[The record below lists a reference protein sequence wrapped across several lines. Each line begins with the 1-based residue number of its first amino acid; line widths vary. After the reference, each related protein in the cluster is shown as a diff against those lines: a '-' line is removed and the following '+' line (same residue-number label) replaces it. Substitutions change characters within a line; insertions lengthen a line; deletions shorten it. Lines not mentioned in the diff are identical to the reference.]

1 LRRNLSGKGKVL
13 AIGGIVVLGA
23 GAAYALMKSPP
34 APTTGGGPPPDPRAA
49 KQAECEAL
57 VQSLQ
62 QLRAQPTPDAANM
75 LRIEGQIAT
84 CWREARELGVTID
97 AAQSHLS
104 NADASFAAIEGWFNE
119 YRATSEHD
127 PLKRNSTRQSILNG
141 GEALAATYVNAVTQ
155 STGEATKMIAQSIV
169 RALDASIS
177 RRICFWNGTPGPG
190 GGCGTHMTNEDQ
202 PDTKAGQEHGR
213 VVVPLLAAYARA
225 VAKVGGPSK
234 ALSDADGEAFLAAI
248 LRPSANLKTW
258 IDGQFAHYKATSDH
272 DPLKRN
278 NTRGSILAAGREMAA
293 GLTDVFAQA
302 SSFGS
307 LTAMRAVSTL
317 ALAALNASIDRWAC
331 FFMGQPGCG
340 TFAVNEDQ
348 PDVKAQQELAAVTT
362 PLMALYGQIARALV
376 ARGDAMAFEPLITA
390 KLRVCKTMKDF
401 IDGQFAHYRATSY
414 IDPLKRNN
422 TRGSILAAGATLA
435 ACLQNALSTAT
446 GAAKPPARGVSGLL
460 GLGGYVSDGPGLGQL
475 VMMMPV
481 TTGRSLVPTFQ
492 ASIAARPAPPPP
504 VDLSLLKR
512 PIATLAASALAAAVK
527 RKICYLHDAPGCGR
541 SGVSEAHGNDKAAEE
556 QSRVI
561 EPLVVALK
569 NAGGSPAGA
578 FHDEVTAENKFINE
592 QYAHYKATDYSDW
605 HKRDNTRKAMVAAG
619 QRMVA
624 TLRNAKPTTSGARS
638 LLGGITRMAL
648 ATSREREAC
657 YRSGAAGCDQQ
668 WGLFFEGTGGQKA
681 DIEAAEI
688 MNPLAALLADKSPA
702 GLGSLGDEALPL
714 SPAAWV
720 GIVVVGGAITYYVL
734 QSIQAPLQKN
744 SRRRRSSRRTSRRA
758 A

>member
-1 LRRNLSGKGKVL
+1 MSNKKKLVL
-13 AIGGIVVLGA
+13 GGIVVLGV
-23 GAAYALMKSPP
+23 GGVAAYALTSG
-34 APTTGGGPPPDPRAA
+34 AAPPPVPTGPTIDPRVA
-49 KQAECEAL
+49 KEAECAAL
-57 VQSLQ
+57 QQSLV
-62 QLRAQPTPDAANM
+62 QLRAQPTPDMASM
-75 LRIEGQIAT
+75 LRIEGQIVA
-84 CWREARELGVTID
+84 CLAQLREAGGTVD
-97 AAQSHLS
+97 AASTHLA

-119 YRATSEHD
+119 YIATSHDD
-127 PLKRNSTRQSILNG
+127 PLKRNNTRGSILNG
-141 GEALAATYVNAVTQ
+141 GAALAAAYVNAITQ
-155 STGEATKMIAQSIV
+155 STSSEKNKLIAQSIV
-169 RALDASIS
+169 RALNASVS

-190 GGCGTHMTNEDQ
+190 GGCGTSGVNEDQ
-202 PDTKAGQEHGR
+202 PDAKSTQERER
-213 VVVPLLAAYARA
+213 VIVPLLAAYARA

-234 ALSDADGEAFLAAI
+234 ALADADGEAFLAAI

-422 TRGSILAAGATLA
+422 TRGSILAAGAALA
-435 ACLQNALSTAT
+435 ACLQGTIDTAA
-446 GAAKPPARGVSGLL
+446 GAAKPAARGVSGLL
-460 GLGGYVSDGPGLGQL
+460 GMGGYVSDGPGLGQF
-475 VMMMPV
+475 VMMTPMTVRLVSMPM
-481 TTGRSLVPTFQ
+481 
-492 ASIAARPAPPPP
+492 IAARPAAPAPAV

-512 PIATLAASALAAAVK
+512 PIATLAASALGAAVQ
-527 RKICYLHDAPGCGR
+527 RKICYLHDASGCGR
-541 SGVSEAHGNDKAAEE
+541 SGVSEDHGNDKAAQE

-578 FHDEVTAENKFINE
+578 FHSEVTAENKFINE

-605 HKRDNTRKAMVAAG
+605 HKRDNTRKAMVTAG

-624 TLRNAKPTTSGARS
+624 TLRNAKPTTSSARS
-638 LLGGITRMAL
+638 LLGSIARTAL

-688 MNPLAALLADKSPA
+688 MNPLAALLADKSPN
-702 GLGSLGDEALPL
+702 GLGGFMDDGFAGISGYAWLGIGAVAL
-714 SPAAWV
+714 V
-720 GIVVVGGAITYYVL
+720 AISAYRSTPKRN
-734 QSIQAPLQKN
+734 ARRN
-744 SRRRRSSRRTSRRA
+744 RRRRRSSYRLA